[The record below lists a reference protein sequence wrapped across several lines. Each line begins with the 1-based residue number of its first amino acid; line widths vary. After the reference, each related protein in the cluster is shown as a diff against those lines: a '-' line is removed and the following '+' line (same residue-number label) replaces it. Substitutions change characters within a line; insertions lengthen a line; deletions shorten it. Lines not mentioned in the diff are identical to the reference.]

1 MFEVKGVIPP
11 LITPLTKD
19 EHLDEAGLKRLL
31 NYVIDGGVHGVFV
44 LGSTGE
50 FYGLEYSEKQKIV
63 EKTIEEV
70 NGRVP
75 VYVGASAITTSE
87 SVKLAKMAKSC
98 GAQALSVL
106 TPMFVSP
113 TEEELYQHFKA
124 VAQATDLPNIL
135 YNNPDK
141 TGINMSPR
149 LVKRLAQI
157 DNIVGVKDTSGD
169 ITLTCEYIRQN
180 NTENS
185 QFAVVAG
192 KDTMIFPVLMC
203 GGKGCVA
210 GTANVLPK
218 LVVEIYN
225 KYMAKDYE
233 GALKA
238 QYRLSVFRNAYSLG
252 SFPVVPKDALNILGI
267 NVGHPIRPITHMTEE
282 AQSKLK
288 AILDELKDYL

>member
-11 LITPLTKD
+11 LITPLTRD
-19 EHLDEAGLKRLL
+19 EHLDEQGLSRLL
-31 NYVIDGGVHGVFV
+31 KYVLDGGVHGVFV

-50 FYGLEYSEKQKIV
+50 FYALSFEEKKKIV
-63 EKTIEEV
+63 EKTVQEV

-75 VYVGASAITTSE
+75 VYAGASAITTSDG
-87 SVKLAKMAKSC
+87 VRLAKMAYDC
-98 GAQALSVL
+98 GADALSVL

-113 TEEELYQHFKA
+113 NEDELFNHFKA
-124 VAQATDLPNIL
+124 IAESSPLPNIL

-157 DNIVGVKDTSGD
+157 DNIIGIKDTSGD

-180 NTENS
+180 LD
-185 QFAVVAG
+185 QKDFAVVAG

-210 GTANVLPK
+210 GTANVVPK
-218 LVVEIYN
+218 LVCEIYN
-225 KYMAKDYE
+225 KYVAKDYE

-238 QYRLSVFRNAYSLG
+238 QYKLSVFRNAYSLG

-267 NVGHPIRPITHMTEE
+267 NVGHPILPINHMSEE
-282 AQSKLK
+282 NQEKLK
-288 AILDELKDYL
+288 SILDELKDYL

>member
-50 FYGLEYSEKQKIV
+50 FYGLEYSEKVKIV
-63 EKTIEEV
+63 EKTIDEV

-87 SVKLAKMAKSC
+87 SVKLAKMAKAA
-98 GAQALSVL
+98 GADALSVL

-113 TEEELYQHFKA
+113 TEDELFEHFKS
-124 VAQATDLPNIL
+124 VAAASDLPNLL

-149 LVKRLAQI
+149 LVKRLAAI

-180 NTENS
+180 NTKDS
-185 QFAVVAG
+185 KFAVVAG

-225 KYMAKDYE
+225 KYMQKDYE

-238 QYRLSVFRNAYSLG
+238 QYRLDVFRNAYSLG
-252 SFPVVPKDALNILGI
+252 SFPVVPKDALNLLGI
-267 NVGHPIRPITHMTEE
+267 NVGHPIKPITHMTEE
-282 AQSKLK
+282 SQQKLK

>member
-11 LITPLTKD
+11 LITPLTRD

-31 NYVIDGGVHGVFV
+31 KYVLDGGVHGVFV

-50 FYGLEYSEKQKIV
+50 FYGLDFSEKRKIV
-63 EKTIEEV
+63 EKTVEEV

-75 VYVGASAITTSE
+75 VYAGASAITTSDG
-87 SVKLAKMAKSC
+87 VRLAKMAKDC
-98 GAQALSVL
+98 GADALSVL

-113 TEEELYQHFKA
+113 TEDELYEHFKA
-124 VAQATDLPNIL
+124 IANASDLPNIL

-149 LVKRLAQI
+149 LVRRLSEI
-157 DNIVGVKDTSGD
+157 DNIVGIKDTSGD

-180 NTENS
+180 RDHD
-185 QFAVVAG
+185 FAVVAG

-203 GGKGCVA
+203 GGRGCVA

-218 LVVEIYN
+218 LVVSIYE
-225 KYMAKDYE
+225 KFMKKDYE
-233 GALKA
+233 GALEA
-238 QYRLSVFRNAYSLG
+238 QFNLDLFRNAYSLG
-252 SFPVVPKDALNILGI
+252 SFPVVPKDALNILGLD
-267 NVGHPIRPITHMTEE
+267 VGHPILPVNHMTEE
-282 AQSKLK
+282 NQAKLK
-288 AILDELKDYL
+288 KILEELKEFL

>member
-124 VAQATDLPNIL
+124 VAEATDLPTIL

-149 LVKRLAQI
+149 IVKRLAAI

-180 NTENS
+180 NTATS
-185 QFAVVAG
+185 KFAVVAG

-203 GGKGCVA
+203 GGVGCVA

-218 LVVEIYN
+218 LVCEIYN
-225 KYMAKDYE
+225 KYQEKDYE

-238 QYRLSVFRNAYSLG
+238 QYRLSTFRNAYSLG

-267 NVGHPIRPITHMTEE
+267 NVGHPIKPITHMTEE
-282 AQSKLK
+282 SQAKLK
-288 AILDELKDYL
+288 EILDELKDYL

>member
-63 EKTIEEV
+63 EKTLEEV

-113 TEEELYQHFKA
+113 TEEELYQHFKS
-124 VAQATDLPNIL
+124 VAEATDLPNIL

-180 NTENS
+180 NTETS
-185 QFAVVAG
+185 KFAVVAG

-225 KYMAKDYE
+225 KYMEKDYD

-238 QYRLSVFRNAYSLG
+238 QYKLSVFRNAYSLG

-267 NVGHPIRPITHMTEE
+267 DVGHPIRPITHMTEE

-288 AILDELKDYL
+288 EILNELKDYL